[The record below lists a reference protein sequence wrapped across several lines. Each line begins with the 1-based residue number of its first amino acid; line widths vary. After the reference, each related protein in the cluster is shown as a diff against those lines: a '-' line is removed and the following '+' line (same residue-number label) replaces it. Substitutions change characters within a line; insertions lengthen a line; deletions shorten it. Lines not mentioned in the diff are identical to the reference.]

1 MEVSSYVYEGAPVV
15 LPNHADIDMDYVMK
29 RLKDE
34 RPWWTKSN
42 PPLDA
47 KIAVEIDGKIYI
59 TCLNS
64 YPIHPTIELY
74 LQRFWEQVFD
84 FKNYSWKI
92 L

>member
-1 MEVSSYVYEGAPVV
+1 MEVSSYVYEGTPVV
-15 LPNHADIDMDYVMK
+15 LPNHADIGMDYVMK

-34 RPWWTKSN
+34 RPWRTKSN

-47 KIAVEIDGKIYI
+47 KIAVEIDGKICI

-64 YPIHPTIELY
+64 SPTCPTIELY

-84 FKNYSWKI
+84 FKNHSWKI